1 MSTYNMEINTGL
13 VKLRVWTSEM
23 KLLRWIHTGYGL
35 AVFSIVFVLL
45 FPLLLIPILIPSSFK
60 LVGVINRLW
69 ARLVFILCLLPF
81 RVEVR
86 GKLDR
91 SRQYIFCPNHFSY
104 LDIPTMG
111 LTPHNTIFVGKN
123 EMEKI
128 PLFGFMYRKLHITVD
143 RSKLKSRFN
152 TIVKT
157 MEALDAGKS
166 LVIYPEGG
174 IVSSNPPQ
182 LTAFKDGAFRAAI
195 EKQIPIV
202 PVTIPH
208 NWIILPDGES
218 LVHWGVISVIFHEP
232 IETTGYTLEQIGTL
246 KTKVREVIESELAK
260 QNNPAMIMA

>member
-1 MSTYNMEINTGL
+1 
-13 VKLRVWTSEM
+13 M
-23 KLLRWIHTGYGL
+23 KILRWIHTGYGL
-35 AVFSIVFVLL
+35 TIFSIVFVIL
-45 FPLLLIPILIPSSFK
+45 FPLLLIPIVFPKAFK

-69 ARLVFILCLLPF
+69 AKLVFIFCLLPF

-86 GKLDR
+86 GHHDK

-111 LTPHNTIFVGKN
+111 LNPHNTIFVGKN

-128 PLFGFMYRKLHITVD
+128 PLFGFMYRRLHITVD

-152 TIVKT
+152 TIVRT
-157 MEALDAGKS
+157 MEALDQGKS

-174 IVSSNPPQ
+174 IISTEPPQ
-182 LTAFKDGAFRAAI
+182 LSAFKDGAFRAAI

-208 NWIILPDGES
+208 NWIILPDGDAT
-218 LVHWGVISVIFHEP
+218 VHWGVISVIFHEP
-232 IETTGYTLEQIGTL
+232 IETSGYTLDNIGTL
-246 KTKVREVIESELAK
+246 KMKVREVIETELAK
-260 QNNPAMIMA
+260 QNNPAVIMA